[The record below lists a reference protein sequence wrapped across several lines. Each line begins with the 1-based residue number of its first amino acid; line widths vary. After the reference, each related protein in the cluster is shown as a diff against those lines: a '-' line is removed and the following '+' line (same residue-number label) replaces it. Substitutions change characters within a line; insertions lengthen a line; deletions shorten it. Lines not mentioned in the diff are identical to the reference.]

1 MIGKA
6 IIKTVSAEYTYSA
19 NDYYSIYERMMIIT
33 DNDHEISS
41 DSASWCELAGI
52 GETYDFREGYI
63 EIVSR

>member
-1 MIGKA
+1 MAKA
-6 IIKTVSAEYTYSA
+6 VIKTLSEEYIYPA
-19 NDYYSIYERMMIIT
+19 NDFDSIYDKMMVIT